1 MALLWSWTSTEL
13 KTVCWKHIGFSCLI
27 LGELFCLVRVDGQFS
42 CNGVEQLRLERQ
54 DVIPFVFA
62 FLFLSSLG

>member
-1 MALLWSWTSTEL
+1 M
-13 KTVCWKHIGFSCLI
+13 
-27 LGELFCLVRVDGQFS
+27 RVDGQFS